1 MFFHQYHNSVGDEL
15 YNCYFYRNTKWNLHY
30 HRGYELVTVTK
41 GTLSARVGDC
51 ERVISAGEGL
61 LIFPYQLHSYETK
74 EASECYITVFSGSHI
89 AKFASTFASREPI
102 DPRFRVTPLLAALIS
117 AYMTGEETP
126 TADEVKLETPPLFAV
141 KACLYAVCHT
151 FLEGAEWREKR
162 EERALV
168 FRILSYVEEHYT
180 EDISLPEMAEALS
193 YEYHYLSRV
202 LREDLHIGFRAL
214 VNQRRC
220 ERARELITESDMPL
234 SSVAMTCGFRSL
246 RTFNRVFLAE
256 TGSTPSALR
265 RGARSTVG

>member
-1 MFFHQYHNSVGDEL
+1 MFFHQYHNSVGDDL
-15 YNCYFYRNTKWNLHY
+15 YNCYFYRNAKWSLHF
-30 HRGYELVTVTK
+30 HRGYELVTVMA
-41 GTLSARVGDC
+41 GTLSARVGDR
-51 ERVISAGEGL
+51 EMLLSAGEGL
-61 LIFPYQLHSYETK
+61 LVFPYQLHSYET
-74 EASECYITVFSGSHI
+74 EAFSECYITVFSGSYV
-89 AKFASTFASREPI
+89 AKFASHFSSREPI
-102 DPRFRVTPLLAALIS
+102 DPRFRITPPLAALLS
-117 AYMTGEETP
+117 SYMTGKETP
-126 TADEVKLETPPLFAV
+126 TADEVRLEAPPLFAL
-141 KACLYAVCHT
+141 KSCLYAVCHT
-151 FLEGAEWREKR
+151 FSAEAKWREKR

-220 ERARELITESDMPL
+220 ERARELIAESDMPL
-234 SSVAMTCGFRSL
+234 SAVAMNCGFRSL

-265 RGARSTVG
+265 RGAKKT